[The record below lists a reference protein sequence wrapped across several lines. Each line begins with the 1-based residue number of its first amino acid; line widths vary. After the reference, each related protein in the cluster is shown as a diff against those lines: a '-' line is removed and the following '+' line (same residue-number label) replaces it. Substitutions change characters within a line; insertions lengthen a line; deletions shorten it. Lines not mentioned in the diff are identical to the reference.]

1 MVTLNKLEERTMI
14 IKEASVRERYILA
27 QALSIAIE
35 QLESVEPP
43 VMREL
48 SNIEDMKDILNN
60 YDLKPFA
67 SLYKV

>member
-1 MVTLNKLEERTMI
+1 MI

-48 SNIEDMKDILNN
+48 SNIEDMKDILNIS
-60 YDLKPFA
+60 DLKPFA

>member
-27 QALSIAIE
+27 QALSIAID

-48 SNIEDMKDILNN
+48 SNIEDMKDILNIS
-60 YDLKPFA
+60 DLKPFA

>member
-1 MVTLNKLEERTMI
+1 MI

-60 YDLKPFA
+60 SDLKPFA

>member
-48 SNIEDMKDILNN
+48 SNIEDMKDILNIS
-60 YDLKPFA
+60 DLKPFA

>member
-60 YDLKPFA
+60 SDLKPFA